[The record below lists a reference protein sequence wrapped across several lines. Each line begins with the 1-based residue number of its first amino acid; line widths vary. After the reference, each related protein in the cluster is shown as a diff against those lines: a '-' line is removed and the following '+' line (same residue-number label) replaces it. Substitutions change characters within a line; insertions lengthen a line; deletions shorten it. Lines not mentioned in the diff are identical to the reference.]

1 MLQLTIPPQ
10 MAAKLCALNLFF
22 GRDNE
27 LQIYDRNC
35 LLMDKKHRKL
45 FVIKHSKGCKF
56 MPRMHRNT
64 FGGRAKPGPTGAA
77 YALPVTAVGAYF

>member
-1 MLQLTIPPQ
+1 
-10 MAAKLCALNLFF
+10 
-22 GRDNE
+22 
-27 LQIYDRNC
+27 
-35 LLMDKKHRKL
+35 MDKKHRKL